1 MRHYS
6 SRCEISMP
14 IVKFEFAFCFLCSRL
29 YIIVLHF
36 TMRNLNSYFHIR
48 CHIYLLNMRF
58 YIRVRSL
65 KILQR
70 DSHVTH
76 SQFDERRSHWGIFKP
91 QQLPFFSLRF
101 LLFLLAGVSSFVCS
115 APVFFICSVRF
126 LFAARLRS
134 CLVRVR
140 RGPS

>member
-14 IVKFEFAFCFLCSRL
+14 IVKFEFGFCFLCSRL

-91 QQLPFFSLRF
+91 QQLPFFLCGFCFFRLQRCP
-101 LLFLLAGVSSFVCS
+101 LLFAARQS
-115 APVFFICSVRF
+115 F
-126 LFAARLRS
+126 LFAAFAL
-134 CLVRVR
+134 CLQRVFLV
-140 RGPS
+140 

>member
-1 MRHYS
+1 MFATLHYS
-6 SRCEISMP
+6 
-14 IVKFEFAFCFLCSRL
+14 VTLHDAKFEFLFSKMDVTF
-29 YIIVLHF
+29 
-36 TMRNLNSYFHIR
+36 
-48 CHIYLLNMRF
+48 YLLNMRF

-101 LLFLLAGVSSFVCS
+101 LLAEVSSFVCS

>member
-1 MRHYS
+1 MRNFNAYCQIRVH
-6 SRCEISMP
+6 I
-14 IVKFEFAFCFLCSRL
+14 CFLCSRL

-101 LLFLLAGVSSFVCS
+101 LLAEVSSFVCS